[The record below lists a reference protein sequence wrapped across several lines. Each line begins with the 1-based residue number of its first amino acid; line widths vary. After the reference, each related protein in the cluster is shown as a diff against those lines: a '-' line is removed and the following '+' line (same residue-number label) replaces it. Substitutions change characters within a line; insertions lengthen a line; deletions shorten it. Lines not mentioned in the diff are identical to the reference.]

1 MAKYKNLIVWQKAND
16 LALMVYKLTDDFPQR
31 EMFGLTNQI
40 RRAVLSIPV
49 NIVEGYGRRSKQELS
64 RFIDIARGS
73 LAETEYLLEF
83 SQQVGYINQ
92 DISNIKLLIEEVGKL
107 LWSFQ
112 RKL

>member
-92 DISNIKLLIEEVGKL
+92 DISNIKSLIEEVGKL

>member
-16 LALMVYKLTDDFPQR
+16 LALMVYKLTDDFPQ

-92 DISNIKLLIEEVGKL
+92 DISNIKSLIEEVGKL